1 MQWVNKVDL
10 HTNRYFSRWPKFSSD
25 VEIDRVNNY
34 ICTTEELTRQETSTT
49 QIILGVSSQTT
60 TPRIWDDRN
69 TATMDFI
76 HSTNAT
82 PQTPIP
88 PSSRSWPPEKTL
100 AVVSL
105 PRCTPQFSKGCL
117 KFISR
122 SKIPRTENG
131 AFNPATDVL
140 PLLTF
145 TIHCRTD
152 DLRKL
157 RDFSPGQ
164 CALNT
169 PPNSRAKCK
178 A

>member
-1 MQWVNKVDL
+1 
-10 HTNRYFSRWPKFSSD
+10 
-25 VEIDRVNNY
+25 
-34 ICTTEELTRQETSTT
+34 
-49 QIILGVSSQTT
+49 
-60 TPRIWDDRN
+60 
-69 TATMDFI
+69 MDFI

-105 PRCTPQFSKGCL
+105 PRCTPQFYKGCL
-117 KFISR
+117 KSISR
-122 SKIPRTENG
+122 LKIPRTENG

-145 TIHCRTD
+145 TIHYRTD

-169 PPNSRAKCK
+169 PPNSRAKRK

>member
-10 HTNRYFSRWPKFSSD
+10 HTNRHFSRRPKFSSD

-34 ICTTEELTRQETSTT
+34 MCTTEELTRQETSTT
-49 QIILGVSSQTT
+49 QIMLGVSSQTT

-105 PRCTPQFSKGCL
+105 PRCTPQFSKVCF

-122 SKIPRTENG
+122 LKIPRTENG
-131 AFNPATDVL
+131 AFNPATDVCYL
-140 PLLTF
+140 SLHSQYTVGQ
-145 TIHCRTD
+145 TIY
-152 DLRKL
+152 
-157 RDFSPGQ
+157 G
-164 CALNT
+164 N
-169 PPNSRAKCK
+169 
-178 A
+178 